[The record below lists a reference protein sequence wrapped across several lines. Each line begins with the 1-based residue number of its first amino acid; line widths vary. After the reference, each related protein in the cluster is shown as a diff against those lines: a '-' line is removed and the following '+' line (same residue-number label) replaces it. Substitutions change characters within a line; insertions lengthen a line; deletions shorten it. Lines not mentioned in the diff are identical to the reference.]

1 MRTISPLRGVL
12 ASTVVLASFSLVG
25 CGIGGGKTLA
35 KYSRG
40 DTKDVMTTA
49 PGAGTVA
56 LSGSSDV
63 QNKTVWPVDKG
74 DKVGFKDE
82 RTTAGGNV
90 VAVVGDNEQA
100 ISQGAVIDRT
110 YYLKYQAAKGK

>member
-1 MRTISPLRGVL
+1 MRSISPLRGVL

-40 DTKDVMTTA
+40 DTGNVMTTA
-49 PGAGTVA
+49 PGNGQVG

-63 QNKTVWPVDKG
+63 QNKTVYPVEKG
-74 DKVGFKDE
+74 DKVGFRDD
-82 RTTAGGNV
+82 RTNGGGKV
-90 VAVVGDNEQA
+90 VAVVGDNEQD
-100 ISQGAVIDRT
+100 ISQGAVLDRT
-110 YYLKYQAAKGK
+110 YYLKFTPNKK